1 MKKQISRQTKRSRP
15 VSKVQTNRRPAKVG
29 IRKRSGSTAKRSGS
43 TALKRSGSTALVN
56 KSKGVRQSSP
66 MAARSDKRVKPQLN
80 EISGRANRDYA
91 ARINRAAPKNASFD
105 RPETKQRDLMRQEK
119 TIEPVKSAN
128 GNGAAGMDF
137 TNRIFN
143 WTWLDWSNATVAAN
157 LRTTEQVIRLPMEL
171 LAISS
176 RFASRSWFNLLP
188 LPRRAA

>member
-29 IRKRSGSTAKRSGS
+29 IR
-43 TALKRSGSTALVN
+43 KRSGSTALVN

-105 RPETKQRDLMRQEK
+105 RPETKKQDLMRQEEA
-119 TIEPVKSAN
+119 IGAVKSAN
-128 GNGAAGMDF
+128 SNGAGGTDLANQSF
-137 TNRIFN
+137 NR
-143 WTWLDWSNATVAAN
+143 TWLDWSNTTIAAN
-157 LRTTEQVIRLPMEL
+157 LRTTEQLMRLPMEL

-176 RFASRSWFNLLP
+176 RFASRSWLHLLP